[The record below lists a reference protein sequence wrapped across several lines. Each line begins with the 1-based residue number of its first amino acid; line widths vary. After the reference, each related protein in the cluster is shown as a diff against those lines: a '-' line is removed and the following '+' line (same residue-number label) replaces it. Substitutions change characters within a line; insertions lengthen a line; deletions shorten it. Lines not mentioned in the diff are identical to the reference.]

1 MPVVR
6 TQASCGMRSTAVRPC
21 AWAARVATTCGSA
34 SSMSFSLAWVAG
46 STARTATAASAA
58 AAVSARP
65 SLAGIALTT
74 DKASTRAVTSGAD
87 Q

>member
-1 MPVVR
+1 
-6 TQASCGMRSTAVRPC
+6 
-21 AWAARVATTCGSA
+21 
-34 SSMSFSLAWVAG
+34 MSFSLAWVAG

-58 AAVSARP
+58 AVISARP

-74 DKASTRAVTSGAD
+74 DNASTRAVTSGAD